1 MEKTKN
7 FLLKTLFTL
16 FIVFTVGLLVVQMA
30 HAASAETKSGETKSA
45 GTVTFT
51 SGDTSIIRADKS
63 VVKAAKNDAINVG
76 DTIETKNGRL
86 QLALIDGGKVSLQPN
101 TIYKINKYEFSGKED
116 GSEYAFTELLKG
128 GMRTISGLI
137 GHKNRERYQL
147 KTAVAT
153 IGIRGTEFTVNFNNN
168 QLLMTTN
175 HGSVDVC
182 NAGGCLNAV
191 TGQSIAV
198 AGAGAA
204 PKPSS
209 KAAKAAAN
217 APASSKAVYAAGEEV
232 SIVKVA
238 FTVATR
244 TTPTATTAPL
254 LPNKNNGNNNTSF
267 LSTVMK
273 TACNC
278 GFDGVYDAQIETGNT
293 AKPTK
298 LTIAGSAEIRPI
310 AFSSVNNDGIIGW
323 GRIMPGTLTNAGV
336 SNSIEWMDYAI
347 GAKPDPAQLAN
358 LTGTYTVFGSTAPM
372 LLAAGNVSTT
382 IGNENAVTG
391 NFTFN
396 FGTSNY
402 NYNLNVV
409 TVGVNYG
416 LSGSGSAL
424 LAANPMFQTGGLITG
439 GACSVGTCSG
449 ALENG
454 NLIQGAFFG
463 QNGERIGLQYG
474 FDVSGSGVS
483 GSGGQIYGTAVL
495 K

>member
-1 MEKTKN
+1 MEKIKSLFT
-7 FLLKTLFTL
+7 KTLFICFIL
-16 FIVFTVGLLVVQMA
+16 FSVGMLVAQIVR
-30 HAASAETKSGETKSA
+30 AETTE
-45 GTVTFT
+45 F
-51 SGDTSIIRADKS
+51 KS
-63 VVKAAKNDAINVG
+63 VGMITFVTGDVNIIHANKTTAKAVKNDALTAG
-76 DTIETKNGRL
+76 DTIETKTGRL
-86 QLALIDGGKVSLQPN
+86 QLSLIDGGKVSLQPN
-101 TIYKINKYEFSGKED
+101 TIYKITKYEFSGKED
-116 GSEYAFTELLKG
+116 GSEYAFTELVKG

-137 GHKNRERYQL
+137 GHKNRDRYQL

-198 AGAGAA
+198 AGLGAA

-209 KAAKAAAN
+209 KAAKAAA
-217 APASSKAVYAAGEEV
+217 APPASSKAVFAAGEEV
-232 SIVKVA
+232 SAVVA
-238 FTVATR
+238 STAI
-244 TTPTATTAPL
+244 TTPTATTPP
-254 LPNKNNGNNNTSF
+254 LPNNNNRNNYTGF

-278 GFDGVYDAQIETGNT
+278 GFDGVYNAQIETDNN

-298 LTIAGSAEIRPI
+298 LSIARSAEIRPI

-372 LLAAGNVSTT
+372 LLSTGGISAI
-382 IGNENAVTG
+382 IGAENAVVG

-396 FGTSNY
+396 FATTNFSYGITVNTITDSFILAGGGNLSASNPTFFSNSGQSSITS
-402 NYNLNVV
+402 LGA
-409 TVGVNYG
+409 TCT
-416 LSGSGSAL
+416 A
-424 LAANPMFQTGGLITG
+424 
-439 GACSVGTCSG
+439 GACST
-449 ALENG
+449 ALNA
-454 NLIQGAFFG
+454 NRLIQGAFFG

-474 FDVSGSGVS
+474 FNVPIGAV
-483 GSGGQIYGTAVL
+483 YGTAVL

>member
-16 FIVFTVGLLVVQMA
+16 FIAFTVGLVIAQVA
-30 HAASAETKSGETKSA
+30 HAAATETKSTETKSA
-45 GTVTFT
+45 GSVTFT
-51 SGDTSIIRADKS
+51 TGDTNIIRADKS
-63 VVKAAKNDAINVG
+63 VVKAAKNDVVNSG
-76 DTIETKNGRL
+76 DTIETKTGRL
-86 QLALIDGGKVSLQPN
+86 QLSFIDGGKVSLQPN

-182 NAGGCLNAV
+182 NTGGCLNAV
-191 TGQSIAV
+191 TGQSISV
-198 AGAGAA
+198 SGVGAA
-204 PKPSS
+204 PKPSG
-209 KAAKAAAN
+209 KAAKAAAP
-217 APASSKAVYAAGEEV
+217 APASSKAVFSAGEEV
-232 SIVKVA
+232 NAAVIASTA
-238 FTVATR
+238 ATS
-244 TTPTATTAPL
+244 TAPITQV
-254 LPNKNNGNNNTSF
+254 NNTAGF

-278 GFDGVYDAQIETGNT
+278 GFDGVYDAQIATDNNAT
-293 AKPTK
+293 PTR
-298 LTIAGSAEIRPI
+298 LTIAGSAEIQPV
-310 AFSSVNNDGIIGW
+310 AFSSVNNDGIVGW
-323 GRIMPGTLTNAGV
+323 GRIMPGTLTIAGV

-347 GAKPDPAQLAN
+347 GVKPDPVQLAN

-372 LLAAGNVSTT
+372 FVGAGGISAV
-382 IGNENAVTG
+382 IGAENAVTG

-396 FGTSNY
+396 FASTNFS
-402 NYNLNVV
+402 
-409 TVGVNYG
+409 YG
-416 LSGSGSAL
+416 LTVNTITDSFILAGGGNLSAN
-424 LAANPMFQTGGLITG
+424 NPTFFSNNGQSSITSL
-439 GACSVGTCSG
+439 GATCTVGTCSN
-449 ALENG
+449 ALDANR
-454 NLIQGAFFG
+454 LIQGAFFG

-474 FDVSGSGVS
+474 FDISGSGVP